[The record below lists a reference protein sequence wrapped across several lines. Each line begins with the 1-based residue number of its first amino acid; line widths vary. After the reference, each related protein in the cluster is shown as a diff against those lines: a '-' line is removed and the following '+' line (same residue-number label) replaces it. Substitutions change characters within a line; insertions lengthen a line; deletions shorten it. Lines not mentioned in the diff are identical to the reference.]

1 MLLGEIRYGQLEIV
15 AVEFGGSGVHS
26 AGRG

>member
-1 MLLGEIRYGQLEIV
+1 MLLGEIRSGQVEIV
-15 AVEFGGSGVHS
+15 AVEFGGSGVPG